1 MKKFMFQFISNMICR
16 KYYGKISKF
25 VRGNSCKVA
34 LKFISRSSCQ
44 NKSADNSRG
53 GNWRK
58 SNWGRICAW
67 PFKEKPDF
75 QGADILTIGNGLQ
88 KNFVLLNSA
97 IILSTEGGIN
107 FLFLKPVSSKW
118 NYSNSKFI
126 KIHRNFL
133 KIRGKKAK
141 LCWFFIRFNG

>member
-1 MKKFMFQFISNMICR
+1 MKYIIQFISNMICR
-16 KYYGKISKF
+16 KNYGKFSKF

-44 NKSADNSRG
+44 NKSADFRG

-75 QGADILTIGNGLQ
+75 QGADILTIGNGLE
-88 KNFVLLNSA
+88 KNCAFVNSA

-107 FLFLKPVSSKW
+107 LFIFKAGIFKLKLYK
-118 NYSNSKFI
+118 
-126 KIHRNFL
+126 
-133 KIRGKKAK
+133 
-141 LCWFFIRFNG
+141 